1 MAWLIGIIGVL
12 LIITVLWDVFETIVL
27 PRRVTRRVRLTRLF
41 YRFTWA
47 PWWRISRTIRKKR
60 RQEMA
65 LGIYGPLSLLALL
78 TVWAVMVVVGFALIH
93 FALGSGL
100 GHITEHTGFFR
111 SVEHT
116 SA

>member
-41 YRFTWA
+41 YRLTWA
-47 PWWRISRTIRKKR
+47 PWWRIARTIRKKR

-78 TVWAVMVVVGFALIH
+78 TVWAVMVVVDLFAFVGFKEFENARDR
-93 FALGSGL
+93 LGGV
-100 GHITEHTGFFR
+100 G
-111 SVEHT
+111 
-116 SA
+116 